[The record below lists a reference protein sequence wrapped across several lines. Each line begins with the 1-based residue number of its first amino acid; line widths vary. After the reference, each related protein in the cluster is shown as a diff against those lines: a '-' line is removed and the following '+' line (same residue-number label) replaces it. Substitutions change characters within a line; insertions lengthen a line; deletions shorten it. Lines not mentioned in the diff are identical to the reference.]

1 MTEWYAEVGVRSVSC
16 SSFCP
21 IEKNPKQTSWKRKKT
36 SENRSNVVSR
46 FVNGISNCVLR
57 FEYRLHYWEIPDIL
71 AYIARFREC
80 PNSHKVAVNGTEGK
94 ENV

>member
-1 MTEWYAEVGVRSVSC
+1 MVFRSGGAFCELLAVLSC
-16 SSFCP
+16 R
-21 IEKNPKQTSWKRKKT
+21 KNPKKTSWKRTKT

-46 FVNGISNCVLR
+46 LANGIPNCDLR
-57 FEYRLHYWEIPDIL
+57 FEYRLHYWKIPDIL